1 MKRTQMF
8 GITAC
13 VAALTAMVGCS
24 SGGGSN
30 STLGLLPASSTHNSS
45 GRPGIGTITEY
56 PIPHPDKNV
65 PQTFPVGITTGPDG
79 ALWFA
84 ERGAGKLGR
93 IDPSTDTIT
102 EPVRLRGQARFPWS
116 VEVGSDG
123 SLWATGGSL
132 RTYRQES
139 HGTPDPYASIW
150 QVTLGPTITAT
161 PFALPMYSD
170 PRNILLGPDGN
181 QYFGEHT
188 GNVGQIT
195 TAGQITQIPVPHAN
209 PVNAGLAVA
218 PDGAIWFAETFHNK
232 LGRIA
237 MDGEVAT
244 CFFPGPA
251 GIADGPDGNLWVS
264 EFLAGKVAAVTPS
277 IPQHQKACTI
287 SGEFA
292 LSSAQSSPKGVAVGS
307 DGNLYFAEFG
317 TGKIAQVTTDGA
329 VNEIDIPTPNS
340 GPWNLTSGPDGNI
353 WFTESLVGKIGK
365 LTVLTGH

>member
-1 MKRTQMF
+1 MKRTQIL

-24 SGGGSN
+24 SSGGSN
-30 STLGLLPASSTHNSS
+30 STFGLPAASTMHDSS
-45 GRPGIGTITEY
+45 GRRSIGTITEY
-56 PIPHPDKNV
+56 TIPHSDKNV
-65 PQTFPVGITTGPDG
+65 PQTFPLGITTGPDG
-79 ALWFA
+79 ALWFT
-84 ERGAGKLGR
+84 ERGAGKLG
-93 IDPSTDTIT
+93 SIT
-102 EPVRLRGQARFPWS
+102 TTGDFTRSIRLKGRARFPWS
-116 VEVGSDG
+116 VAVGSDG
-123 SLWATGGSL
+123 NLWATGGSL

-139 HGTPDPYASIW
+139 RGTPDPYASIW
-150 QVTLGPTITAT
+150 RVTLAPAPIAT
-161 PFALPMYSD
+161 QFPLSMYSD
-170 PRNILLGPDGN
+170 PRNILLGPNGN
-181 QYFGEHT
+181 LWFGEHT

-195 TAGQITQIPVPHAN
+195 TAGLIMQIPVPHAN

-232 LGRIA
+232 LGRIT
-237 MDGEVAT
+237 MDGHVTT

-251 GIADGPDGNLWVS
+251 GIAVGPDGNLWVS
-264 EFLAGKVAAVTPS
+264 EFLAGKVASVTPS
-277 IPQHQKACTI
+277 IPQHQQACTI
-287 SGEFA
+287 SGEWA
-292 LSSAQSSPKGVAVGS
+292 LSSTQSSPKGVAVGS

-365 LTVLTGH
+365 LTVQTGH